1 MLWPLLLVCL
11 VAFVVGTATEY
22 MMVVWTVAMARNIR
36 PDALARVSGY
46 DGLGSM
52 MATPLGALI
61 AGPAATHFGV
71 RRTQYAAAA
80 LIAAVSV
87 VALLPRDIRTRTDS
101 RPITAGDVAE
111 AEAEAGP
118 AAVAAAGPIP

>member
-1 MLWPLLLVCL
+1 
-11 VAFVVGTATEY
+11 

-36 PDALARVSGY
+36 PDTLARVSGY

-52 MATPLGALI
+52 MATPVGALI

-71 RRTQYAAAA
+71 RQAQYAAAG
-80 LIAAVSV
+80 LIAAVSA
-87 VALLPRDIRTRTDS
+87 VAMLPRDIRTRTDS
-101 RPITAGDVAE
+101 RPITADDVAAAE

-118 AAVAAAGPIP
+118 AAVAAAGPVP